1 MALLALYGLLAS
13 TASDSPRRRTVLVT
27 GGARGIGA
35 ACCQRFAASGDRVLV
50 HFRSDQRQAEAVRES
65 LPGTGHAI
73 IQSALDEAGAPGKL
87 VADAMAAVSDY
98 GEALDCMIINH
109 GVYEEHPVETTSAAD
124 WSSSFERVLRT
135 NLAAPAEL
143 AFAFGSAARENG
155 RGGAVVFVSSRGAY
169 RGEPIA
175 AAYGAS
181 KAGLNSLTGSLAQAF
196 GPHGIRVSAVA
207 PGFIATEMAAEV
219 HDPHLSPEICH
230 KPLSPSCATLLARCS
245 PLRAATMS
253 AARARG
259 DAWGHRKRWPPLCS
273 TSQVRRAPGRRA
285 QCSTATVRRTFI
297 DTPSSPVP
305 STFCLYQHIRSRF
318 MILRKNILTTRTLE
332 PLERGLPRLVSRV
345 SLRVF
350 DVRRGSSV
358 EAQPQAGFVVRRV
371 SRGRALLRPF
381 PERPVLCIITASHKC
396 VKD

>member
-1 MALLALYGLLAS
+1 MGGRYTATTRGFFSVLVPQARATKMALLALCGLLLAS

-35 ACCQRFAASGDRVLV
+35 ACCQRFAANGDRVLV

-87 VADAMAAVSDY
+87 VADAMAAVSDC

-219 HDPHLSPEICH
+219 HDPHLSPKICH

-245 PLRAATMS
+245 PLRAATIS
-253 AARARG
+253 AARAHG
-259 DAWGHRKRWPPLCS
+259 DAWGH
-273 TSQVRRAPGRRA
+273 RRAPGRRA

-297 DTPSSPVP
+297 ESIIDTP
-305 STFCLYQHIRSRF
+305 STFCLYHIHIQS
-318 MILRKNILTTRTLE
+318 ILRKNIVSHAHPHGATDVLE
-332 PLERGLPRLVSRV
+332 VSDSGAGDCKGLPTDSMAD
-345 SLRVF
+345 SSF
-350 DVRRGSSV
+350 DAFHVRQARGSSMSSSSCV
-358 EAQPQAGFVVRRV
+358 H
-371 SRGRALLRPF
+371 S
-381 PERPVLCIITASHKC
+381 ERSVL
-396 VKD
+396 